1 MSMCRSGFG
10 DDEFTAIVR
19 AAASQGESLARRLC
33 GMGIF
38 EPLYLSFRASTSEA
52 SGALKLVRVS
62 DEVPAGWE
70 LAQVEPLSI
79 SVPFDNYRTWICER
93 SMRLPVLRTV
103 AVG

>member
-1 MSMCRSGFG
+1 MSMVSSRVG
-10 DDEFTAIVR
+10 DDEFTSIVR
-19 AAASQGESLARRLC
+19 AAASQGECLARRLC

-38 EPLYLSFRASTSEA
+38 EPLYLSFKASTSEA

-79 SVPFDNYRTWICER
+79 SVPFDHYRTWIREH
-93 SMRLPVLRTV
+93 STRLPVLRTA